1 MVILLLPYSVQC
13 LMYVNNNYRPIRYKT
28 LLPIDNYT
36 KNVKYTFI
44 FFKNIY
50 EFNLKK
56 NIMINYQKKKKYK
69 LHPISE

>member
-28 LLPIDNYT
+28 LLPIDNNT
-36 KNVKYTFI
+36 KNVKYTLI

-50 EFNLKK
+50 EFN
-56 NIMINYQKKKKYK
+56 
-69 LHPISE
+69 